1 MQQYCNP
8 AIDYR
13 RSLDDIARDYPDL
26 WLLDRNIPQ
35 WLKERESILYDRAT
49 HRLNSC
55 ESTKG
60 LSLGVIL
67 VSFGW
72 MASPLAP
79 LTAIVGACSYLMS
92 VLADFEDTGRFCP
105 LPLKRDSIGEIINS
119 ISSHD
124 YRTMQ
129 EEIKRKVPETRLSLL
144 SRYSYLELKDRA
156 EAVML
161 LHNYECRIKE
171 EVAPL
176 DWILGEAP
184 EGCKFLV
191 YLRLLTEYMNRRDFS
206 FSQEEIL
213 RLYSYLPTIEESPM
227 AIPPQRDR
235 RVSRPPVAA
244 FTPEPRVDRP
254 PVIPSVP
261 FTPKSDRAD
270 FEIDLPEVPTDR
282 RETNPPVVER
292 APRVEA
298 KPQAPQSIV
307 ETGLL
312 RIVADPFQ
320 SRAFFGAQ
328 RTGKSF
334 FVAAATQKLAEQGVQ
349 TFHINLASVQD
360 SGDDDLYWGH
370 ATSVRGD
377 LGFMDSR
384 DASELIARA
393 IALVKQFIDAPSGAL
408 LICDEWT
415 VVGRKNHSYAEEMEP
430 LTRMLNGMIASLVSS
445 GKQRQKAVWTIAPDM
460 VAGGLTDGAKLAVK
474 DLALVLIAVA
484 PWSTVEWSR
493 RDGRGLKSEI
503 SFSHELYGQLD
514 RNYAGLTKPRNN
526 GSLSSSDRIVF
537 MDGHWYPLGVDK
549 NSVKGTIAPG
559 ENHYIPIAGE
569 PDPLAQEF
577 TQIVNTGGNNESL
590 P

>member
-13 RSLDDIARDYPDL
+13 RSLEDIAKDYPDL
-26 WLLDRNIPQ
+26 RLLDRNIPQ

-60 LSLGVIL
+60 LSLGVIF
-67 VSFGW
+67 VSCVW

-79 LTAIVGACSYLMS
+79 LTAIVGGCSYLMS

-105 LPLKRDSIGEIINS
+105 LPLKRDSIEELINS
-119 ISSHD
+119 ITSHD
-124 YRTMQ
+124 YRTVQ
-129 EEIKRKVPETRLSLL
+129 EEIKRRVPETRLSLL

-161 LHNYECRIKE
+161 LHNYECRHKA

-184 EGCKFLV
+184 QGYRFLV

-227 AIPPQRDR
+227 AVPLRNDR
-235 RVSRPPVAA
+235 PVSRSPVVA
-244 FTPEPRVDRP
+244 FTPEPRVDP
-254 PVIPSVP
+254 APTTPS
-261 FTPKSDRAD
+261 SDRVD
-270 FEIDLPEVPTDR
+270 FEIRSTELR
-282 RETNPPVVER
+282 AMNPPIIE
-292 APRVEA
+292 
-298 KPQAPQSIV
+298 KPQPIV

-334 FVAAATQKLAEQGVQ
+334 FVAAATQQLAEKGVKV
-349 TFHINLASVQD
+349 FHLNLASVQD
-360 SGDDDLYWGH
+360 DGEDDRYWSH
-370 ATSVRGD
+370 TTSVRGD
-377 LGFMDSR
+377 LGFMDPR
-384 DASELIARA
+384 DAAELIAKS
-393 IALVKQFIDAPSGAL
+393 IALVKQFIDAPCGAL

-415 VVGRKNHSYAEEMEP
+415 VVGRKNHSYATELEQ
-430 LTRMLNGMIASLVSS
+430 LTKMLNGITASLVSS
-445 GKQRQKAVWTIAPDM
+445 GKKRQKAIWTIAPDM
-460 VAGGLTDGAKLAVK
+460 VAGGLAEGARLTVK
-474 DLALVLIAVA
+474 DLALVLVSIA
-484 PWSTVEWSR
+484 PWTTVEWSR
-493 RDGRGLKSEI
+493 RDGHGLKSEV
-503 SFSHELYGQLD
+503 SFSHELFGQLE
-514 RNYAGLTKPRNN
+514 RNYSGLTRPKNN
-526 GSLSSSDRIVF
+526 GSLSGSDRIVF
-537 MDGHWYPLGVDK
+537 MDGYWYPLGVNKD
-549 NSVKGTIAPG
+549 SVKETIVQGQNA
-559 ENHYIPIAGE
+559 YIPIAGD
-569 PDPLAQEF
+569 PDPVAQEF
-577 TQIVNTGGNNESL
+577 NQFVNGGGDNGTL
-590 P
+590 T